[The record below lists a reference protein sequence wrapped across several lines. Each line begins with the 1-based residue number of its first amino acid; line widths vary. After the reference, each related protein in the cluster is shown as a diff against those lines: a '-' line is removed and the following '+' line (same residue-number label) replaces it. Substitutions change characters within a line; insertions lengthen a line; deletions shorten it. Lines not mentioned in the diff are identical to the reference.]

1 MSKERKKFKET
12 RIWKFLKEKT
22 PEIFDAVKDAL
33 PDKGVVGFVKN
44 LIDKDDKLPQ
54 EDKDEANRL
63 LKMAEIDLSY
73 DEQITKR
80 WEADMGSDSWLS
92 KNSRPIVLLSLV
104 GMLFIFMGLDSFEIK
119 FNIKESWIS
128 LYETILV
135 TVIIAYFGS
144 RGVEKF
150 QSMRSKK

>member
-1 MSKERKKFKET
+1 MPRKKFKET
-12 RIWKFLKEKT
+12 KIGIFLKEKA
-22 PEIFDAVKDAL
+22 PDILDKVADIL
-33 PDKGVVGFVKN
+33 PDKGGLGIVKY
-44 LIDKDDKLPQ
+44 LIDKDDKLSP
-54 EDKDEANRL
+54 EDKVFALKQLEMDMDEIR
-63 LKMAEIDLSY
+63 EV
-73 DEQITKR
+73 TKR

-92 KNSRPIVLLSLV
+92 KNSRPIVLLALV
-104 GMLFIFMGLDSFEIK
+104 LMLFVFMGLDSFEIK

-150 QSMRSKK
+150 QSMRLKK